1 MKLRLSLSLVF
12 VRKILSL
19 KRKSKHCLS
28 RQKNQLTQPAITIM
42 PVTTAAIIN
51 ALIPLA
57 VGILFVS
64 YPEQLLP
71 AKDRA
76 DEKNGNV

>member
-1 MKLRLSLSLVF
+1 MSFSA
-12 VRKILSL
+12 
-19 KRKSKHCLS
+19 
-28 RQKNQLTQPAITIM
+28 KNQLTQTVITLM

-57 VGILFVS
+57 VGILFAS

-76 DEKNGNV
+76 DEKKRKRLKQAGAGLILISLGYFILAFLNG